1 MAAERGLSTLQEE
14 LAKEEERRLSAQR
27 EAERRKT
34 EQEENIPAIHGLEER
49 VRRLQREVGFEQ
61 FFYGLQSITKI

>member
-1 MAAERGLSTLQEE
+1 MSALQEE

-34 EQEENIPAIHGLEER
+34 EQEENVPAIHGLEER
-49 VRRLQREVGFEQ
+49 VRRLQREVGFGA
-61 FFYGLQSITKI
+61 FFHGLQSIIKK